1 MMKTVKSILKECVK
15 GIELNAAL
23 MYGYRSK

>member
-1 MMKTVKSILKECVK
+1 MMKTVKNILKECVK